1 MLHREK
7 FERDNCG
14 QYELIYP
21 LVSYQEEFD
30 IIAGVILA
38 PVRAAATAQ
47 PEKEGD
53 DKQKN

>member
-7 FERDNCG
+7 FERDNFG

-30 IIAGVILA
+30 IIAGVIPA